1 MNLTFKTGALA
12 TPLLLLAACATLPN
26 GPSVMALPGT
36 GKTFDQ
42 FRADDFECRQYA
54 GNSLGGTSPGDAQA
68 ESVVKSAAVGTAIG
82 ALAGAIIGGHRGAGA
97 GAGTGLLAGSLMGAS
112 AGNSS
117 GYGAQQ
123 RYDNAYV
130 QCMYAK
136 GDQVPTNGQVR
147 SSGRRYAAPA
157 YNVPPPAAPAYNVP
171 PPPPAAGYEMA
182 PPPPPAPR

>member
-1 MNLTFKTGALA
+1 MNPTFKTCALA

-42 FRADDFECRQYA
+42 FRADDYECRQYA
-54 GNSLGGTSPGDAQA
+54 GSSIGTTPGDAQA

-82 ALAGAIIGGHRGAGA
+82 ALAGAVIGGHRGAGA

-112 AGNSS
+112 AGDSS

-136 GDQVPTNGQVR
+136 GDQVPTNGQLR
-147 SSGRRYAAPA
+147 S
-157 YNVPPPAAPAYNVP
+157 
-171 PPPPAAGYEMA
+171 
-182 PPPPPAPR
+182 APR